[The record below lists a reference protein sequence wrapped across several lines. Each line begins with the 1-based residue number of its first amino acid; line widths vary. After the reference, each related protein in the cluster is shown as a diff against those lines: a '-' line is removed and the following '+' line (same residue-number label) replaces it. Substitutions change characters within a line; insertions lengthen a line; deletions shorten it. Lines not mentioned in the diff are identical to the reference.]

1 MTRFNLPEIEFVSSD
16 VEEYEQLGVAR
27 FEQLMPGVQLNEA
40 DPRYKI
46 LQATAF
52 IASLLANNI
61 DYTGKQSR
69 LAYADDN
76 YLDHIGNDKGV
87 PRLEATPALTTL
99 RFEVVNPE
107 AFVIMEGTTVAYSG
121 ISFETVGDISV
132 APGLTHIDII
142 ARCTENGTIGNG
154 IAPGLINDLQTPI
167 PWVQSVRN
175 LTVSNG
181 GTDVEEDEAYAERI
195 HLSPEGYSTA
205 GPELAYIYHAKT
217 AHQGI
222 IDVKAVS
229 PAPSVVKI
237 VPLMQGGELPSDEV
251 LEAVLAKCS
260 PRDIRPLTDFVTAA
274 APVPVYY
281 DLTLVYYLPESYRTA
296 ESFHQSEI
304 LAAVAEYKLWQRSKL
319 GRGVDPGELYAR
331 VQEKGARRVLVEPNE
346 YVPIADDQV
355 AHERNI
361 SVTFGGF
368 IDD

>member
-1 MTRFNLPEIEFVSSD
+1 
-16 VEEYEQLGVAR
+16 
-27 FEQLMPGVQLNEA
+27 MPGVKLNEA

-46 LQATAF
+46 LQAAAYV
-52 IASLLANNI
+52 ASLLANNI

-76 YLDHIGNDKGV
+76 YLDHLGSDKGV
-87 PRLEATPALTTL
+87 PRLDATPALTTL

-107 AFVIMEGTTVAYSG
+107 QFVIFEGTAVAYSG
-121 ISFETVGDISV
+121 ITFETIGDITV
-132 APGLTHIDII
+132 AAGLSYIDII
-142 ARCTENGTIGNG
+142 ARCTEAGTIGNE
-154 IAPGLINDLQTPI
+154 IAPGLINELQTPI
-167 PWVQSVRN
+167 PWVQGVHN
-175 LTVSNG
+175 ITTSNG
-181 GTDVEEDEAYAERI
+181 GADVEEDEAYAERI
-195 HLSPEGYSTA
+195 RLSPEGFSTA

-222 IDVKAVS
+222 IDVKAIS

-281 DLTLVYYLPESYRTA
+281 DLTLVYYLPESYRAA

-304 LAAVAEYKLWQRSKL
+304 LAAIAEYKLWQRSKL

-331 VQEKGARRVLVEPNE
+331 VQEKGGRRVLVEPNE
-346 YVPIADDQV
+346 YVGIADDQV
-355 AHERNI
+355 ARERNI

>member
-16 VEEYEQLGVAR
+16 VEEYERLGVTK
-27 FEQLMPGVQLNEA
+27 FEQLMPGLKLNEA
-40 DPRYKI
+40 DPRFKM
-46 LQATAF
+46 LQAAAYV
-52 IASLLANNI
+52 ASLLANNI

-76 YLDHIGNDKGV
+76 FLDHLGNDKGV
-87 PRLEATPALTTL
+87 PRLDAAPALTTL
-99 RFEVVNPE
+99 RFDLVNPE
-107 AFVIMEGTTVAYSG
+107 PFVIFEGTAAAYSG
-121 ISFETVGDISV
+121 ITFETIGDITV
-132 APGLTHIDII
+132 TTGLSYIDII
-142 ARCTENGTIGNG
+142 ARCTEAGTIGNE

-167 PWVQSVRN
+167 PWVQGVQN
-175 LTVSNG
+175 VTTSNG

-195 HLSPEGYSTA
+195 HLSPEGFSTA

-222 IDVKAVS
+222 IDVKAIS

-260 PRDIRPLTDFVTAA
+260 PRDIRPLTDFVTTA

-304 LAAVAEYKLWQRSKL
+304 LAAIAEYKLWQRSKL

-331 VQEKGARRVLVEPNE
+331 VQEKGGRRVLVEPNE
-346 YVPIADDQV
+346 YIGIADDQV
-355 AHERNI
+355 ARERNI
-361 SVTFGGF
+361 NVTFGGF